1 MPTINVPISTLLCF
15 DEGSSNVLK
24 LYPSVPLMDR
34 GLRHRAGPHMKR
46 SDSKRQA
53 ILDTAYRLFRA
64 QGFNETSVSEI
75 TAAVGGSKATIYN
88 HFPSKEDLFVECMMA
103 AAENYRAGTLKHL
116 RAATS
121 DPAVTLFNFG
131 TSFLRFICSPEQLEM
146 RRLMIAE
153 AARSATGKLFFE
165 KIRVLRAHVSAFM
178 CACMASGTLRRDDPD
193 LAADHLGALLEAE
206 ILEPLLL
213 QVREGCPDQK
223 EIVLAAKRAVAAFLR
238 AYAPAVHPV
247 AAPYVDNQTVST
259 SSGTQ

>member
-1 MPTINVPISTLLCF
+1 
-15 DEGSSNVLK
+15 
-24 LYPSVPLMDR
+24 
-34 GLRHRAGPHMKR
+34 MKR

-75 TAAVGGSKATIYN
+75 TAEVGGSKATIYN

-103 AAENYRAGTLKHL
+103 AAENYMAGTLKHL
-116 RAATS
+116 RAASS
-121 DPAVTLFNFG
+121 DPAVALFNFG

-153 AARSATGKLFFE
+153 AARSGTGKLFFE
-165 KIRVLRAHVSAFM
+165 KISVLRAHVSAFM
-178 CACMASGTLRRDDPD
+178 CACMGSGLLRRDDPD

-213 QVREGCPDQK
+213 QARDGCPDQR
-223 EIVLAAKRAVAAFLR
+223 EIVRSAKRAVDAFLR
-238 AYAPAVHPV
+238 AYAPEIHPI
-247 AAPYVDNQTVST
+247 AGSYVDNPTAPV
-259 SSGTQ
+259 SSGT